1 MELLEL
7 QNIWNQYDKK
17 VSENIRLNKEIL
29 KKMVITKTEKRLN
42 RVKVEAGI
50 RIVIPFLLIPTI
62 LMFNIQFSNTIDF
75 YIGLSLFIGLFII
88 ALIVRVKYFL
98 MAGRIDFSDPIP
110 LVRKGITEL
119 KKYQLKV
126 VRLVFIFLLLGAIS
140 VSLLFKIPFLTKD
153 TLVPLIFMIIILVVT
168 YVYKTKYSYDERY
181 RKLNQEI
188 EEIEELE
195 KE

>member
-7 QNIWNQYDKK
+7 QNIWNQYAKK

-62 LMFNIQFSNTIDF
+62 LLFNIQFSNTIDF

-88 ALIVRVKYFL
+88 AFIVRVKYFL
-98 MAGRIDFSDPIP
+98 MAGRIDLSDPIP